1 VARRTPLLSYE
12 KATCLRVKERRL
24 RFLIQGILYLGMGIS
39 LSGCL
44 YSNKCG
50 VSTYLYDDKEAYY
63 DSQGTY
69 REKCPPNNVMNY
81 RDLGVKG
88 AE

>member
-1 VARRTPLLSYE
+1 
-12 KATCLRVKERRL
+12 
-24 RFLIQGILYLGMGIS
+24 MGIS